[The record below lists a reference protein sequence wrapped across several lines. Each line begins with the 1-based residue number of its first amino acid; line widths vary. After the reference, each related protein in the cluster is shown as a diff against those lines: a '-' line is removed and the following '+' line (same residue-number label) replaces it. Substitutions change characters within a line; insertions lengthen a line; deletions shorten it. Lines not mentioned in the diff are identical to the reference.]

1 MAYVVPNSFTTNT
14 TIESDKVQE
23 NIDEIRNYLNGNV
36 AASDISTASQWAA
49 PKHVMKGLYNPINN
63 RYEMQ
68 SGLVGGHPVFPYFH
82 PGYFGSKFHDYGG
95 SGRGVV
101 PNCGVDFY
109 LEADAKVLFYF
120 TISPRPLAPKDTS
133 SPAITLISLRI
144 DGGAINTSQNSFA
157 AQIEVNN
164 SGAAEEPIVSR
175 YRRRT
180 YSFQTVQELSAGEH
194 FFQLVGQS
202 GSSSVPMKFY
212 SYSIQAFY

>member
-1 MAYVVPNSFTTNT
+1 M
-14 TIESDKVQE
+14 
-23 NIDEIRNYLNGNV
+23 
-36 AASDISTASQWAA
+36 
-49 PKHVMKGLYNPINN
+49 
-63 RYEMQ
+63 
-68 SGLVGGHPVFPYFH
+68 
-82 PGYFGSKFHDYGG
+82 
-95 SGRGVV
+95 
-101 PNCGVDFY
+101 
-109 LEADAKVLFYF
+109 LFYF